1 MNMLELAGEVILLSA
16 SGVLSPGPLF
26 FINLIYGSRQGAHAG
41 IKIAY
46 GHTIVELPL
55 ITILALGL
63 SKFSSLALTS
73 NGNLKIIGL
82 IGGVSITLFSLMQI
96 HGIMKRKVVAAPIN
110 ANNNNNNNHFFKIN
124 SKRNPLILGIIF
136 SGLNP
141 FFLIWWFTV
150 GLKIISDSI
159 FIFGIVLGVMFT
171 FFFHIWMDYAWLTVT
186 SYMISKGISILK
198 AKFYNTLLLI
208 LSVVLALYGLYLI
221 ISNMAEATA
230 FLEWFPTTYRN
241 KYFTEQWSFKTR
253 TFLF

>member
-1 MNMLELAGEVILLSA
+1 MNILEFAGEVILLSA

-26 FINLIYGSRQGAHAG
+26 FTNLIYGSRQGTHAG

-63 SKFSSLALTS
+63 SKFSSLDLTS

-82 IGGVSITLFSLMQI
+82 LGGVSIALFSLMQI
-96 HGIMKRKVVAAPIN
+96 HSVIKRKVVTASIDTS
-110 ANNNNNNNHFFKIN
+110 NNNHFFKIN
-124 SKRNPLILGIIF
+124 SKRNGPLILGIVF
-136 SGLNP
+136 SALNP

-150 GLKIISDSI
+150 GLKLISDSI
-159 FIFGIVLGVMFT
+159 LLFGIVLGVMFT

-198 AKFYNTLLLI
+198 AKFYNTLLFI
-208 LSVVLALYGLYLI
+208 LSIVLALYGLYLI

-230 FLEWFPTTYRN
+230 FRMILNHLSQPILYRTME
-241 KYFTEQWSFKTR
+241 F
-253 TFLF
+253 